1 MITKKTVGVCA
12 KEISYKLE
20 DGVITAIK
28 FHGGCD
34 GNTTGLEN
42 LLTGLSKES
51 VISKLKGIDC
61 RGKGTSCPDQLAK
74 LLSEEN

>member
-1 MITKKTVGVCA
+1 MITKKTIGVCA

-20 DGVITAIK
+20 GEIITAIK

-42 LLTGLSKES
+42 LLIGLSREAI
-51 VISKLKGIDC
+51 ISKLKGIDC
-61 RGKGTSCPDQLAK
+61 RGRGTSCPDQLA
-74 LLSEEN
+74 LILSQDI

>member
-1 MITKKTVGVCA
+1 MITKKTEGVCA

-20 DGVITAIK
+20 QGKITEIK

-34 GNTTGLEN
+34 GNTTGLEK
-42 LLTGLSKES
+42 LLVGLSKED
-51 VISKLKGIDC
+51 VIAKLSGIDC

-74 LLSEEN
+74 MLSDK

>member
-1 MITKKTVGVCA
+1 MITKKTEGVCA

-20 DGVITAIK
+20 QGKITEIK

-34 GNTTGLEN
+34 GNTTGLEK
-42 LLTGLSKES
+42 LLVGLSKDD
-51 VISKLKGIDC
+51 VIAKLSGIDC

-74 LLSEEN
+74 MLSDK

>member
-1 MITKKTVGVCA
+1 MTTKKTVGVCA

-20 DGVITAIK
+20 GDIITAIK

-42 LLTGLSKES
+42 LITGLSKEAI
-51 VISKLKGIDC
+51 ISKLKGIDC
-61 RGKGTSCPDQLAK
+61 RGRGTSCPDQLAQ
-74 LLSEEN
+74 LLSEDI